1 MAQGSPSIL
10 RGIATGAVA
19 DAGNRDPQGVAK
31 RVRAVNNALPAPD
44 TEPPAMTE
52 TTPPDPVPTPRTGA
66 VARALRGWFGIAL
79 WKRIML
85 ALLLGA
91 IVGYAWG
98 EGATAIAWIG
108 DVFVRLI
115 RMLVVPLVFLTIA
128 SGVAALADPRR
139 LGSIGVKTLG
149 MYVFTTALAVTVG
162 LTVATLIGPGVG
174 ATFADAVPK
183 AMETPPDTA
192 RMFLEIIPDNPVA
205 AMAEGRT
212 LAVIFFAVLV
222 GAGVIAAGKGAAPVR
237 DLLAAGSEVML
248 RIVGFVMETA
258 PFGVFALIAV
268 VMGTSGPASF
278 LAVLKLAI
286 CVVVGSAIVTLLI
299 HGLLVVRLLA
309 WLPPLPFFR
318 GIADAIMVGFST
330 SSSSATLPVAIRVA
344 ERNLGVSKPVAST
357 VLPLGATIGMD
368 GAAMYV
374 AMLTLFS
381 AQAFGV
387 ELGWAEY
394 LVIAATTTI
403 VAMGVAPVPSG
414 SLFVL
419 AAVLHAIG
427 ITPEQTALVV
437 GFVLPFD
444 RILDMTRTI
453 PNVTSD
459 LSIATA
465 VARWEH
471 EMDVEVYKSAN
482 DV

>member
-1 MAQGSPSIL
+1 
-10 RGIATGAVA
+10 
-19 DAGNRDPQGVAK
+19 
-31 RVRAVNNALPAPD
+31 
-44 TEPPAMTE
+44 MTE
-52 TTPPDPVPTPRTGA
+52 TIVPESAKPVERPGPVR
-66 VARALRGWFGIAL
+66 RALRLWFGVAL
-79 WKRIML
+79 WKRILL
-85 ALLLGA
+85 ALVLGA
-91 IVGYAWG
+91 AVGLAWG
-98 EGATAIAWIG
+98 EGATSISWIG

-128 SGVAALADPRR
+128 SGVAALADPKR
-139 LGSIGVKTLG
+139 LGSIGVKTLA
-149 MYVFTTALAVTVG
+149 MYVFTTALAVTTG
-162 LTVATLIGPGVG
+162 LTVATLIGPGIG

-183 AMETPPDTA
+183 AMGTPPDTA
-192 RMFLEIIPDNPVA
+192 RMFMEIIPDNPIA
-205 AMAEGRT
+205 SMAEGKT

-222 GAGVIAAGKGAAPVR
+222 GAGVIAAGEGAEPVR
-237 DLLAAGSEVML
+237 RLLNAGSEVML

-268 VMGTSGPASF
+268 VMGTSGPSSF

-299 HGLLVVRLLA
+299 HGLIVVRLMA
-309 WLPPLPFFR
+309 WLSPLPFFR

-344 ERNLGVSKPVAST
+344 ERNLGISKPVAST

-387 ELGWAEY
+387 DLSWADY
-394 LVIAATTTI
+394 AIIAATTTI

-444 RILDMTRTI
+444 RILDMTRTV

-459 LSIATA
+459 LAIATA
-465 VARWEH
+465 VARWEK
-471 EMDVEVYKSAN
+471 EMNVAVYHSAN

>member
-1 MAQGSPSIL
+1 MTDI
-10 RGIATGAVA
+10 
-19 DAGNRDPQGVAK
+19 
-31 RVRAVNNALPAPD
+31 PAPEQ
-44 TEPPAMTE
+44 TEPVERPG
-52 TTPPDPVPTPRTGA
+52 PLS
-66 VARALRGWFGIAL
+66 RALRWWFGIAL
-79 WKRIML
+79 WKRI
-85 ALLLGA
+85 LGA
-91 IVGYAWG
+91 LVVGAVVGMAWG
-98 EGATAIAWIG
+98 EGATSISWIG
-108 DVFVRLI
+108 ELFVRLI

-128 SGVAALADPRR
+128 AGVAALADPKR
-139 LGSIGVKTLG
+139 LGSIGVKTLA
-149 MYVFTTALAVTVG
+149 MYVFTTALSVTTG
-162 LTVATLIGPGVG
+162 LIVATLIAPGLG
-174 ATFADAVPK
+174 ASFADAVPR
-183 AMETPPDTA
+183 AMGTPPDTA
-192 RMFLEIIPDNPVA
+192 RMFMEIIPDNPIG
-205 AMAEGRT
+205 AMAEGKT
-212 LAVIFFAVLV
+212 LSVIFFAILV
-222 GAGVIAAGKGAAPVR
+222 GAGVIAAGKGAEPIRQV
-237 DLLAAGSEVML
+237 LNAGSEVML
-248 RIVGFVMETA
+248 KIVGFVMETA
-258 PFGVFALIAV
+258 PFGVFALVAV
-268 VMGTSGPASF
+268 VMGTSGPSSF

-299 HGLLVVRLLA
+299 HGLIVVRLMA
-309 WLPPLPFFR
+309 WLSPLPFFR

-381 AQAFGV
+381 AQAFG
-387 ELGWAEY
+387 LHLDWADY

-444 RILDMTRTI
+444 RILDMTRTV

-459 LSIATA
+459 LAIATA
-465 VARWEH
+465 VARWEG
-471 EMDVEVYKSAN
+471 EMDVDVYNSAN

>member
-1 MAQGSPSIL
+1 
-10 RGIATGAVA
+10 
-19 DAGNRDPQGVAK
+19 
-31 RVRAVNNALPAPD
+31 
-44 TEPPAMTE
+44 MTE
-52 TTPPDPVPTPRTGA
+52 TTPPEPISPATQLRPFR
-66 VARALRGWFGIAL
+66 RALRWWFGVAL
-79 WKRIML
+79 WQRIL
-85 ALLLGA
+85 AALVLGA
-91 IVGYAWG
+91 IVGVAWG
-98 EGATAIAWIG
+98 PGTTSITWIG
-108 DVFVRLI
+108 ELFVRLI

-128 SGVAALADPRR
+128 AGVAALADPKR
-139 LGSIGVKTLG
+139 LGSIGVKTLA
-149 MYVFTTALAVTVG
+149 MYVFTTALAVTTG
-162 LTVATLIGPGVG
+162 LTVATLIGPGIG

-183 AMETPPDTA
+183 AMGTPPDTA
-192 RMFLEIIPDNPVA
+192 RMFMEIIPDNPVG
-205 AMAEGRT
+205 AMAEGKT
-212 LAVIFFAVLV
+212 LSVIFFAILV
-222 GAGVIAAGKGAAPVR
+222 GAGVIAAGKGAEPIR
-237 DLLAAGSEVML
+237 TFLNAASDVML

-286 CVVVGSAIVTLLI
+286 CVVAGSAVVTLLI
-299 HGLLVVRLLA
+299 HGLIVVRLMA
-309 WLPPLPFFR
+309 WLSPLPFFR

-344 ERNLGVSKPVAST
+344 QNNLGISKPVAST

-374 AMLTLFS
+374 AMLTLFA

-387 ELGWAEY
+387 ELGWADY

-444 RILDMTRTI
+444 RILDMTRTV

-459 LSIATA
+459 LAIATA
-465 VARWEH
+465 VARWEG
-471 EMDVEVYKSAN
+471 EMDVNVYNSAN

>member
-1 MAQGSPSIL
+1 
-10 RGIATGAVA
+10 
-19 DAGNRDPQGVAK
+19 
-31 RVRAVNNALPAPD
+31 
-44 TEPPAMTE
+44 MTE
-52 TTPPDPVPTPRTGA
+52 TTPPEPIAPGA
-66 VARALRGWFGIAL
+66 QLRPFRRALGWWFGVAL
-79 WKRIML
+79 WKRIL
-85 ALLLGA
+85 GALVLGA
-91 IVGYAWG
+91 IAGVAWG
-98 EGATAIAWIG
+98 PGATSIAWIG
-108 DVFVRLI
+108 ELFVRLI

-128 SGVAALADPRR
+128 AGVAALADPKR
-139 LGSIGVKTLG
+139 LGSIGVKTLA
-149 MYVFTTALAVTVG
+149 MYVFTTTLAVTTG
-162 LTVATLIGPGVG
+162 LIVATLIGPGIG
-174 ATFADAVPK
+174 ASFADAVPR
-183 AMETPPDTA
+183 AMGTPPDTA
-192 RMFLEIIPDNPVA
+192 RMFMEIIPDNPVG
-205 AMAEGRT
+205 AMADGKT
-212 LAVIFFAVLV
+212 LSVIFFAILV
-222 GAGVIAAGKGAAPVR
+222 GAGVIAAGKGAEPVR
-237 DLLAAGSEVML
+237 AFLNGASDVML
-248 RIVGFVMETA
+248 KIVGFVMETA

-278 LAVLKLAI
+278 LAILKLAI
-286 CVVVGSAIVTLLI
+286 CVVAGSAVVTLLI
-299 HGLLVVRLLA
+299 HGLIVVRLMA
-309 WLPPLPFFR
+309 WLSPLPFFR

-344 ERNLGVSKPVAST
+344 QNNLGISKPVAST

-381 AQAFGV
+381 AQAFG
-387 ELGWAEY
+387 LDLTWADY

-444 RILDMTRTI
+444 RILDMTRTV

-459 LSIATA
+459 LAIATA
-465 VARWEH
+465 VARWEG
-471 EMDVEVYKSAN
+471 EMDVTVYNSAN

>member
-1 MAQGSPSIL
+1 
-10 RGIATGAVA
+10 
-19 DAGNRDPQGVAK
+19 
-31 RVRAVNNALPAPD
+31 
-44 TEPPAMTE
+44 MTE
-52 TTPPDPVPTPRTGA
+52 TILPEPAEAPERRGA
-66 VARALRGWFGIAL
+66 LRRALGWWFGVAL
-79 WKRIML
+79 WKRIL
-85 ALLLGA
+85 AALVLGA
-91 IVGYAWG
+91 LAGLAWG
-98 EGATAIAWIG
+98 EGATAIGWIG
-108 DVFVRLI
+108 ELFVRLI

-128 SGVAALADPRR
+128 SGVAALADPKR

-149 MYVFTTALAVTVG
+149 MYVFTTALAVTTG
-162 LTVATLIGPGVG
+162 LAVATLIAPGLG
-174 ATFADAVPK
+174 ASFADAVPR
-183 AMETPPDTA
+183 AVAPPTDTA
-192 RMFLEIIPDNPVA
+192 RMFMEIIPDNPIG
-205 AMAEGRT
+205 AMAEGKT
-212 LAVIFFAVLV
+212 LSVIFFAILV
-222 GAGVIAAGKGAAPVR
+222 GAGVIAAGKGAEPVR
-237 DLLAAGSEVML
+237 QFLAGGSEVML

-268 VMGTSGPASF
+268 VMGTTGPASF
-278 LAVLKLAI
+278 LAVLKLGL
-286 CVVVGSAIVTLLI
+286 CVVIGSAIVTLLI
-299 HGLLVVRLLA
+299 HGLIVVRLMA

-344 ERNLGVSKPVAST
+344 ERNLGVSPPVAST

-374 AMLTLFS
+374 AMLTLFA

-387 ELGWAEY
+387 DLSMADY

-427 ITPEQTALVV
+427 ITPEQTAIVV
-437 GFVLPFD
+437 GFILPFD
-444 RILDMTRTI
+444 RILDMTRTV

-459 LSIATA
+459 LAIATA
-465 VARWEH
+465 VARWEG
-471 EMDVEVYKSAN
+471 EMDVNAYKSAD

>member
-1 MAQGSPSIL
+1 
-10 RGIATGAVA
+10 
-19 DAGNRDPQGVAK
+19 
-31 RVRAVNNALPAPD
+31 
-44 TEPPAMTE
+44 MTE
-52 TTPPDPVPTPRTGA
+52 TTQQTEPAAQPGVLR
-66 VARALRGWFGIAL
+66 RALRWWFGVAL
-79 WKRIML
+79 WKRIL
-85 ALLLGA
+85 AALVL
-91 IVGYAWG
+91 
-98 EGATAIAWIG
+98 GATAGLAWGPGATSITWIG
-108 DVFVRLI
+108 ELFVRLI

-128 SGVAALADPRR
+128 AGVAALADPKR
-139 LGSIGVKTLG
+139 LGSIGVKTLA
-149 MYVFTTALAVTVG
+149 MYVFTTALAVTTG

-174 ATFADAVPK
+174 ATFADAVPR
-183 AMETPPDTA
+183 AMGTPPDTA
-192 RMFLEIIPDNPVA
+192 RMFMEIIPDNPVG
-205 AMAEGRT
+205 AMAEGKT
-212 LAVIFFAVLV
+212 LSVIFFAILV
-222 GAGVIAAGKGAAPVR
+222 GAGVIAAGKGAEPIRAF
-237 DLLAAGSEVML
+237 LNAASDVML

-286 CVVVGSAIVTLLI
+286 CVVAGSAVVTLLI
-299 HGLLVVRLLA
+299 HGLIVVRLMA
-309 WLPPLPFFR
+309 WLSPLPFFR

-344 ERNLGVSKPVAST
+344 QNNLGISKPVAST

-374 AMLTLFS
+374 AMLTLFA

-387 ELGWAEY
+387 ELGWADY

-444 RILDMTRTI
+444 RILDMTRTV

-459 LSIATA
+459 LAIATA
-465 VARWEH
+465 VARWEG
-471 EMDVEVYKSAN
+471 EMDVNVYNSAN

>member
-1 MAQGSPSIL
+1 MTETIVPEPI
-10 RGIATGAVA
+10 
-19 DAGNRDPQGVAK
+19 
-31 RVRAVNNALPAPD
+31 
-44 TEPPAMTE
+44 EPPAR
-52 TTPPDPVPTPRTGA
+52 PGPLR
-66 VARALRGWFGIAL
+66 RALGWWFGVSL
-79 WKRIML
+79 WKRI
-85 ALLLGA
+85 LGA
-91 IVGYAWG
+91 LVLGVIVGLAWG
-98 EGATAIAWIG
+98 EGATSIAWIG
-108 DVFVRLI
+108 ELFVRLI

-128 SGVAALADPRR
+128 AGVAALADPKR
-139 LGSIGVKTLG
+139 LGSIGVKTLA
-149 MYVFTTALAVTVG
+149 MYVFTTALAVTTG
-162 LTVATLIGPGVG
+162 LTVATLIAPGLG

-183 AMETPPDTA
+183 AMGTPPDTA
-192 RMFLEIIPDNPVA
+192 RMFMEIIPDNPVA
-205 AMAEGRT
+205 AMAQGQT
-212 LAVIFFAVLV
+212 LSVIFFAILV
-222 GAGVIAAGKGAAPVR
+222 GAGVIAAGKGAEPVR
-237 DLLAAGSEVML
+237 QLFNGASEVML
-248 RIVGFVMETA
+248 KIVGFVMETA

-268 VMGTSGPASF
+268 VMGTSGPSSF

-286 CVVVGSAIVTLLI
+286 CVVVGSAVVTLLI
-299 HGLLVVRLLA
+299 HGLIVVRLMA
-309 WLPPLPFFR
+309 WLSPLPFFR

-387 ELGWAEY
+387 PLDWADY

-437 GFVLPFD
+437 GFILPFD
-444 RILDMTRTI
+444 RILDMTRTV

-459 LSIATA
+459 LAIATA
-465 VARWEH
+465 VARWEK
-471 EMDVEVYKSAN
+471 EMDVGVYNSAN

>member
-1 MAQGSPSIL
+1 MSADDNIVTDASA
-10 RGIATGAVA
+10 AT
-19 DAGNRDPQGVAK
+19 
-31 RVRAVNNALPAPD
+31 L
-44 TEPPAMTE
+44 
-52 TTPPDPVPTPRTGA
+52 PTPGPLGRVLGA
-66 VARALRGWFGIAL
+66 WFGIAL
-79 WKRIML
+79 WKRIL
-85 ALLLGA
+85 AALVLGA
-91 IVGYAWG
+91 GTGVLWG
-98 EGATAIAWIG
+98 EGATAIGWIG
-108 DVFVRLI
+108 ELFVRLI

-128 SGVAALADPRR
+128 SGVAALADPKR
-139 LGSIGVKTLG
+139 LGSIGIKTLG
-149 MYVFTTALAVTVG
+149 MYVLTTALAVSTG
-162 LTVATLIGPGVG
+162 LLVATLIAPGVG
-174 ATFADAVPK
+174 ASFADAVPR
-183 AMETPPDTA
+183 AVAEPQDPA
-192 RMFLEIIPDNPVA
+192 RLFIEIIPDNPIG
-205 AMAEGRT
+205 AMANGAT
-212 LAVIFFAVLV
+212 LSVIFFAILV
-222 GAGVIAAGKGAAPVR
+222 GAGVIVAGKEAEPVR
-237 DLLAAGSEVML
+237 RLLASGSEVML

-286 CVVVGSAIVTLLI
+286 CVLVGSALVTLVI

-344 ERNLGVSKPVAST
+344 ERNLGVSSPVAST

-374 AMLTLFS
+374 AMLTLFA

-387 ELGWAEY
+387 PLTFADY
-394 LVIAATTTI
+394 VVIAGTTTI

-427 ITPEQTALVV
+427 ITPAQTAIVV
-437 GFVLPFD
+437 GFILPFD
-444 RILDMTRTI
+444 RILDMIRTV

-465 VARWEH
+465 VARWEG
-471 EMDVEVYKSAN
+471 EMDVAVYKSAQ
-482 DV
+482 DI

>member
-1 MAQGSPSIL
+1 MDLPRMTDTTLSDPAER
-10 RGIATGAVA
+10 RGPI
-19 DAGNRDPQGVAK
+19 K
-31 RVRAVNNALPAPD
+31 RAFVW
-44 TEPPAMTE
+44 
-52 TTPPDPVPTPRTGA
+52 
-66 VARALRGWFGIAL
+66 WFGVAL
-79 WKRIML
+79 WKRIL
-85 ALLLGA
+85 AALVLGA
-91 IVGYAWG
+91 AAGLVWG
-98 EGATAIAWIG
+98 EGATSIGWIG
-108 DVFVRLI
+108 TAFVRLI

-128 SGVAALADPRR
+128 SGVAALADPKR
-139 LGSIGVKTLG
+139 LGSIGVKTLA
-149 MYVFTTALAVTVG
+149 MYVVTTALAVTTG
-162 LTVATLIGPGVG
+162 LIVATLIAPGLG
-174 ATFADAVPK
+174 ASFAGAIPK
-183 AMETPPDTA
+183 AMGTPPDTA
-192 RMFLEIIPDNPVA
+192 QMFMEIIPDNPIG
-205 AMAEGRT
+205 AMAEGKT
-212 LAVIFFAVLV
+212 LAVIFFAILV
-222 GAGVIAAGKGAAPVR
+222 GAGVIAAGKGAEPVR
-237 DLLAAGSEVML
+237 QLLNAGSEVML

-268 VMGTSGPASF
+268 VMGTTGPSSF
-278 LAVLKLAI
+278 IAVLKLGL

-299 HGLLVVRLLA
+299 HGLIVVRLMA
-309 WLPPLPFFR
+309 WLSPLPFFR

-344 ERNLGVSKPVAST
+344 ERNLGVSPPVAST

-387 ELGWAEY
+387 DLQLADY

-427 ITPEQTALVV
+427 ITPEQTAIVV
-437 GFVLPFD
+437 GFILPFD
-444 RILDMTRTI
+444 RILDMIRTI

-465 VARWEH
+465 VARWEG
-471 EMDVEVYKSAN
+471 EMDVDRYNSKD

>member
-1 MAQGSPSIL
+1 
-10 RGIATGAVA
+10 
-19 DAGNRDPQGVAK
+19 
-31 RVRAVNNALPAPD
+31 
-44 TEPPAMTE
+44 MTE
-52 TTPPDPVPTPRTGA
+52 TTPPEPIGPAAQLRPFRRA
-66 VARALRGWFGIAL
+66 VGWWFGVAL
-79 WKRIML
+79 WKRI
-85 ALLLGA
+85 LGA
-91 IVGYAWG
+91 LVVGAVVGMAWG
-98 EGATAIAWIG
+98 EGATSIAWIG
-108 DVFVRLI
+108 ELFVRLI

-128 SGVAALADPRR
+128 AGVAALADPKR
-139 LGSIGVKTLG
+139 LGSIGVKTLA
-149 MYVFTTALAVTVG
+149 MYVFTTALSVTTG
-162 LTVATLIGPGVG
+162 LIVATLIAPGIG
-174 ATFADAVPK
+174 ASFADAVPR
-183 AMETPPDTA
+183 AMGTPPDTA
-192 RMFLEIIPDNPVA
+192 RMFMEIIPDNPIG
-205 AMAEGRT
+205 AMAEGKT
-212 LAVIFFAVLV
+212 LSVIFFAILV
-222 GAGVIAAGKGAAPVR
+222 GAGVIAAGKGAEPIRQV
-237 DLLAAGSEVML
+237 LNAGSEVML
-248 RIVGFVMETA
+248 KIVGFVMETA
-258 PFGVFALIAV
+258 PFGVFALVAV
-268 VMGTSGPASF
+268 VMGTSGPSSF

-299 HGLLVVRLLA
+299 HGFIVVRLMA
-309 WLPPLPFFR
+309 WLSPLPFFR

-344 ERNLGVSKPVAST
+344 QNNLGVSKPVAST

-381 AQAFGV
+381 AQAFGLH
-387 ELGWAEY
+387 LGWADY

-444 RILDMTRTI
+444 RILDMTRTV

-459 LSIATA
+459 LAIATA
-465 VARWEH
+465 VARWEG
-471 EMDVEVYKSAN
+471 EMDVDVYNSAN